1 MRQITNKKK
10 LGVALSIS
18 DKVDFGKKNIARDN
32 KDRLQRKKSIKLI
45 NLQFFLLKLKED

>member
-32 KDRLQRKKSIKLI
+32 KDRLQRK
-45 NLQFFLLKLKED
+45 NQ